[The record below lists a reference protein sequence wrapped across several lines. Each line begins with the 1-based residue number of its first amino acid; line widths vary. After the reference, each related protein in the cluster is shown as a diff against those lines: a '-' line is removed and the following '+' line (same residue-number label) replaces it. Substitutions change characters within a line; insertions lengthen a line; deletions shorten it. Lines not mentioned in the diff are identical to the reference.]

1 MFVALV
7 TNIRYGINQ
16 FRPMLTQ
23 CHHKS
28 TSTAFYRPST
38 TKYQPKPAY
47 TVDWGLQ
54 TPAQFT
60 PGLVPLGVRWLDA
73 PITIFSRQRTNPPEI
88 FSCSICQ
95 YFARLTSKTNSVWMA
110 LTNILR
116 NLLFRFLLRP
126 LSWKSMYLPP
136 LHPPTV
142 QLTDKMAKGH
152 WSSFF
157 ADSLQTEYCSTFLLS
172 VCPSVWHRRDILH
185 FSHI

>member
-1 MFVALV
+1 MQNMQNAQNVQ
-7 TNIRYGINQ
+7 NISYVIVEKGDNWD
-16 FRPMLTQ
+16 PMA
-23 CHHKS
+23 HRHIFIFF
-28 TSTAFYRPST
+28 APS
-38 TKYQPKPAY
+38 KILLCKII
-47 TVDWGLQ
+47 L
-54 TPAQFT
+54 
-60 PGLVPLGVRWLDA
+60 LGVRWLDA
-73 PITIFSRQRTNPPEI
+73 PIPIFSRQRSNPPEI

-152 WSSFF
+152 WSSFYYY
-157 ADSLQTEYCSTFLLS
+157 SLSEFPESTA
-172 VCPSVWHRRDILH
+172 RDLVAVLH
-185 FSHI
+185 FWDSA